1 MTNPRTLKELIK
13 KNDDE
18 LSFGGYTED
27 MLQECAKRLIAEWR
41 KEAHKTLDHK
51 KSIILYAKV
60 DAFREFFG
68 VL

>member
-27 MLQECAKRLIAEWR
+27 MLQECAKRLIAGWK
-41 KEAHKTLDHK
+41 KELRY
-51 KSIILYAKV
+51 SMV
-60 DAFREFFG
+60 DPRIRGKIEAFKEFFD
-68 VL
+68 V